1 MSCLQSNEIIDVQNV
16 PPRHRVKEPVTGSR
30 GHSVSFF
37 DKHDLIPLVE
47 LLVPAP
53 HEFLFCW
60 DVGPELSKRRPA
72 LSDIG
77 LAFRN
82 VNVTHFFTTLSTRSR
97 ARRMV

>member
-1 MSCLQSNEIIDVQNV
+1 
-16 PPRHRVKEPVTGSR
+16 VKEPETGSR
-30 GHSVSFF
+30 GHPVSFF
-37 DKHDLIPLVE
+37 DKHDLIPLAE

-53 HEFLFCW
+53 HEFFFRL
-60 DVGPELSKRRPA
+60 DVRPELSKRRPA

-82 VNVTHFFTTLSTRSR
+82 VNVTHFFTTLSVRNR